1 MMDNHKISDNF
12 QRTEGC
18 KMISPHHSHST
29 NGVRPSDSMG
39 IAKSIKRA
47 HLIRFLLMCVAF
59 TFFMVVWI
67 KVRVGFGKEGDG
79 LVMRLICDPLYCILA
94 LYVSWVLCRTRSMA
108 SKFNQ
113 GLSNFARRPSVAY
126 VVFILSALV
135 PLGYIIIGYLRWKR
149 WCQ

>member
-1 MMDNHKISDNF
+1 MIIKIQKNF
-12 QRTEGC
+12 QGMVGC
-18 KMISPHHSHST
+18 KMIPPHHSHPT
-29 NGVRPSDSMG
+29 NGVSPEDFMG

-59 TFFMVVWI
+59 TFFMVAWI

>member
-1 MMDNHKISDNF
+1 MMDDYKNSDNF
-12 QRTEGC
+12 QGGAGC
-18 KMISPHHSHST
+18 KMISPHHFYPT
-29 NGVRPSDSMG
+29 NGVRPEDSMG
-39 IAKSIKRA
+39 IAKSIKRV

-59 TFFMVVWI
+59 TFFMVAWI

-135 PLGYIIIGYLRWKR
+135 PLGYIIIGYL
-149 WCQ
+149 

>member
-1 MMDNHKISDNF
+1 MMDDYKNSDNF

-18 KMISPHHSHST
+18 KMISPHHFHPT
-29 NGVRPSDSMG
+29 NRGSPADSMG

-59 TFFMVVWI
+59 TFFMVPWI
-67 KVRVGFGKEGDG
+67 KFRVGFGKGGDV
-79 LVMRLICDPLYCILA
+79 LVIRLICDPLYCILA
-94 LYVSWVLCRTRSMA
+94 LYISWVLCRTRSMA

-113 GLSNFARRPSVAY
+113 GISNFARKPSVAY
-126 VVFILSALV
+126 VVSILSALV
-135 PLGYIIIGYLRWKR
+135 PLCYIIIAYLRWKR